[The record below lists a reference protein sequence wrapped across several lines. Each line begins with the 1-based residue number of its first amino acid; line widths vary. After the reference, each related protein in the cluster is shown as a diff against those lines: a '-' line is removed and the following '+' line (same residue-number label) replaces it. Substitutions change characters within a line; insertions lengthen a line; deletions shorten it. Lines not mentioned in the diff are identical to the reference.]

1 MALSSIVTLNPAR
14 LNAAQ
19 AQSDILNRAEAAAY
33 LNISPQTL
41 TKYVKRGA
49 VPCRQ
54 VARRLIFSRRALERW
69 AGGENVQTAGTSTAD
84 QGDGAPIMANDANQ

>member
-41 TKYVKRGA
+41 TNYVKRGG
-49 VPCRQ
+49 VPYRQ

-69 AGGENVQTAGTSTAD
+69 AAGENVQAVETSTAD
-84 QGDGAPIMANDANQ
+84 QGDGGAIMANDSQ